1 LTPPSAQSSA
11 QSGGAAAA
19 HPRGLTLAFA
29 LAGVL
34 LIWSTNYIAGKIA
47 LAHLPALSIVS
58 FRFEISATVLLGIYF
73 AHRNRAPLRRSDLW
87 TFVYLGF
94 FGFMINQGCFV
105 IGLSHTTSEHS
116 VVIIAMG
123 PIVILLL
130 ASALKLEKL
139 TVAKSVGMAISF
151 SGVLLLET
159 EHGSP
164 MHSPLLLGD
173 MITLTGTMGFAMYT
187 VLGKRV
193 AKAYDALTVTTFSCV
208 VAATLFLPVAVHQG
222 AHLDW
227 KNVGWAGWGGLFY
240 MAVASGVAGFLLFY
254 WLLRHM
260 DASRVVAVNYF
271 QPVVVFLL
279 SIPILGE
286 HPTVQLLFSAAL
298 VILGV
303 YLTEHISR
311 KERNPATP
319 RPGY

>member
-1 LTPPSAQSSA
+1 
-11 QSGGAAAA
+11 
-19 HPRGLTLAFA
+19 

-34 LIWSTNYIAGKIA
+34 LVWSMNYIAGKIA

-73 AHRNRAPLRRSDLW
+73 AQRNRAPLRWSDLW

-94 FGFMINQGCFV
+94 FGFVINQGCFV

-116 VVIIAMG
+116 VVIVAMG
-123 PIVILLL
+123 PIIILLL
-130 ASALKLEKL
+130 ASALKLEDL
-139 TVAKSVGMAISF
+139 TVAKSLGMAISF
-151 SGVLLLET
+151 FGVLLLET
-159 EHGSP
+159 EYGSP

-173 MITLTGTMGFAMYT
+173 LITLTGTLGFAMYT
-187 VLGKRV
+187 LLGKRV
-193 AKAYDALTVTTFSCV
+193 ARAYDALTITTFSTV
-208 VAATLFLPVAVHQG
+208 VAATLFLPVAVHQ
-222 AHLDW
+222 ATHLDW
-227 KNVGWAGWGGLFY
+227 RNVGWAGWAGLFY
-240 MAVASGVAGFLLFY
+240 MAVFSGVAGFLLFY

-286 HPTVQLLFSAAL
+286 HPTVRLLASAAL

-311 KERNPATP
+311 KEHNHATL
-319 RPGY
+319 GH